1 MVREGGQQ
9 GKRSQRL
16 SHRDGKPHQAGESGV
31 EIPRL
36 RRYVPAMTDKTDHRP
51 AAALLASLTL
61 LALLAAPAALAAGG
75 KSDAKPAP
83 SKQAVSKQTTET
95 KRIGVY
101 QRWDAYEYMN
111 NGTKLCYLHSQP
123 QKKEPAGVKR
133 GEIYILVTHKPK
145 EHIRNEV
152 SIYFGYPLKESLPAE
167 AVIDGNAID
176 MFTHEEA
183 AWAADSATDQKL
195 VQALQKGRSLVVK
208 GVSTRGTKTTDTY
221 DLSGFT
227 NALHAIDKACNMGGG
242 SS

>member
-1 MVREGGQQ
+1 
-9 GKRSQRL
+9 
-16 SHRDGKPHQAGESGV
+16 V
-31 EIPRL
+31 EIPRR

-51 AAALLASLTL
+51 AAKLLAMLTF
-61 LALLAAPAALAAGG
+61 LALLAAPAAQAAGG
-75 KSDAKPAP
+75 KDAKAGATKPAAAAAK
-83 SKQAVSKQTTET
+83 SETGKTET
-95 KRIGVY
+95 KRIGTY
-101 QRWDAYEYMN
+101 QHWDAYEYLN

-123 QKKEPAGVKR
+123 QKKEPASVKR

-183 AWAADSATDQKL
+183 AWAADTATDQKL
-195 VQALQKGRSLVVK
+195 VLALQKGRSLVVK
-208 GVSTRGTKTTDTY
+208 GTSTRGTRTTDTY

-227 NALHAIDKACNMGGG
+227 NALHAIDKACNMTGA

>member
-1 MVREGGQQ
+1 
-9 GKRSQRL
+9 
-16 SHRDGKPHQAGESGV
+16 
-31 EIPRL
+31 
-36 RRYVPAMTDKTDHRP
+36 MTDKTDHRP

-61 LALLAAPAALAAGG
+61 LALLAAPAAQAAGG

-83 SKQAVSKQTTET
+83 ARQATSKQATATTSET
-95 KRIGVY
+95 RRIGAY
-101 QRWDAYEYMN
+101 QHWDAYEYMN

-123 QKKEPAGVKR
+123 QKKEPAAAKR